1 MLLYEERSKN
11 NNSVLNTNISHS
23 LSNKVKNPLPV
34 TSQTINTV
42 QNRQAII
49 NLFLASFS
57 CLCLDWVSNLQAIS
71 SSAWESLEYSRAIVT
86 LLLISHLI
94 VDIIR
99 AWIIA
104 LRMLCRIDTGPYI
117 IWSNHHSE
125 LSSPPAD
132 VSTTVKK
139 VNKVSKFQRRFVFN
153 ISINKTKKFIQ
164 ACHG

>member
-1 MLLYEERSKN
+1 MLLYDERSKN
-11 NNSVLNTNISHS
+11 NQIVLNTNISHL
-23 LSNKVKNPLPV
+23 LSRIVKNPLPV

-42 QNRQAII
+42 QNRQAVI
-49 NLFLASFS
+49 NLLLASFS
-57 CLCLDWVSNLQAIS
+57 CLCLDWVSNWQAIS
-71 SSAWESLEYSRAIVT
+71 SSVWESLAYSIVT

-117 IWSNHHSE
+117 IWSNRHSE
-125 LSSPPAD
+125 LSSPAAN

-139 VNKVSKFQRRFVFN
+139 VNKVPKFQRRFVFN
-153 ISINKTKKFIQ
+153 ISI
-164 ACHG
+164 